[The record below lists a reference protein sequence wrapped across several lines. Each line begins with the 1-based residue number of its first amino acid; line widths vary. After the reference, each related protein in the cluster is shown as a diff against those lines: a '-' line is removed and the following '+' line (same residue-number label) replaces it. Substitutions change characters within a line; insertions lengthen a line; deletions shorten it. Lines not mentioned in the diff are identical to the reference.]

1 MTPLFIPFALFI
13 LNGAYVHSFT
23 VDNPK
28 TFEECMHDV
37 ADATKKASS
46 SLPPGG
52 KIVGGC
58 LPLPAGVRAP
68 QSKEPLDKKSLD
80 PESHSGTI

>member
-23 VDNPK
+23 VDNPQ
-28 TFEECMHDV
+28 TYAQCME
-37 ADATKKASS
+37 ATAHAVKEASAKA
-46 SLPPGG
+46 PEGG
-52 KIVGGC
+52 KVIGGC